1 VIFVPLERLLD
12 LRPGQ
17 RILRRAWPLDLI
29 HVATTGILVKLGLG
43 FAILALMLVAQEL
56 ISNCTLRSLRR
67 APERDLFFRAN
78 RRQRWW
84 PHRSDDC

>member
-1 VIFVPLERLLD
+1 MIFVPLERLLD

-43 FAILALMLVAQEL
+43 FAILALMLVAQSSYQIAHCGRCGER
-56 ISNCTLRSLRR
+56 RSDTEGTN
-67 APERDLFFRAN
+67 PFRASMS
-78 RRQRWW
+78 R
-84 PHRSDDC
+84 D